1 MPLRGGRSFPSP
13 GHEEEAEDVRA
24 RAGPPREQ
32 HHRAAV
38 SGRRLHG
45 RVTTD
50 NRGVRRRRLELRD
63 LQNGRRRSVR
73 TAADGKNGGR
83 ARGLLTGGEEG
94 GAAARRSG
102 WRAQRRPGPSAP
114 PKRGRGCLPKAR
126 DSNAPSPASPRP
138 RQARSRHAP
147 EAHPLPPLR
156 GAPTTAPTRDPNVLT
171 TPTRRPSAAAAAR
184 PRRGVSTRCR
194 QRPRVPVK
202 RGRGRPHGTSTASSS
217 WRASPRW
224 PRLLRSAVH
233 SEMVGRR

>member
-73 TAADGKNGGR
+73 TAADGK
-83 ARGLLTGGEEG
+83 TEEG
-94 GAAARRSG
+94 RGACSPEERKV
-102 WRAQRRPGPSAP
+102 AQRRGAQGGGLNVAQAP
-114 PKRGRGCLPKAR
+114 P
-126 DSNAPSPASPRP
+126 
-138 RQARSRHAP
+138 
-147 EAHPLPPLR
+147 
-156 GAPTTAPTRDPNVLT
+156 
-171 TPTRRPSAAAAAR
+171 RRPSAAAAAY
-184 PRRGVSTRCR
+184 PRRGIPTRR
-194 QRPRVPVK
+194 RRRPRAPVK
-202 RGRGRPHGTSTASSS
+202 RGRDRP
-217 WRASPRW
+217 PRHTLFLLFVA
-224 PRLLRSAVH
+224 PR
-233 SEMVGRR
+233 RRPQRGIPTR